1 MLARARHDPAIN
13 QGNPSTLRALADVIA
28 RRQYD
33 VASLFPRA
41 APLWLQIANWF
52 EYADWQVALSLGPN
66 PVPTIGRTA
75 ATLVFALL
83 GLVGASAH
91 RSADRRQWRALL
103 LLLVCGSLGV
113 VVYLNMRAS
122 PSFGWGILPAS
133 AIREARERDYFFV
146 LGFWAWGLWAGY
158 GAVSIAQ
165 RLRLRPLFGV
175 IIAALP
181 IALNWSAVTRRHQP
195 EASLPRRFGEGL
207 LLSAPPR
214 AVLFVDGDNDTY
226 PLWFLQRV
234 DSLRRDVTVVTVPL
248 LGARWYGD
256 ELARRYGLMPNSEVT
271 GSLPAEIA
279 DRARQLGR
287 PVIASVSLDP
297 STRNQIG
304 RDWVTSGL
312 VYVER
317 VPGSATAGPDSSVSV
332 SVDSATTRYW
342 AERIERWRH
351 GRVVRGSTDSMDD
364 YALGL
369 LGCPRLFLV
378 SNPTRPQVD
387 SLASLC
393 NRR

>member
-1 MLARARHDPAIN
+1 
-13 QGNPSTLRALADVIA
+13 
-28 RRQYD
+28 
-33 VASLFPRA
+33 
-41 APLWLQIANWF
+41 
-52 EYADWQVALSLGPN
+52 
-66 PVPTIGRTA
+66 
-75 ATLVFALL
+75 
-83 GLVGASAH
+83 
-91 RSADRRQWRALL
+91 
-103 LLLVCGSLGV
+103 

-317 VPGSATAGPDSSVSV
+317 LPGSATAGPDSSVSV